1 LIEFNALFN
10 LSNNNKKL
18 LTIYLP
24 KKMGGEDKVK
34 QKKDGLVMMTELRK
48 VKIYLSKLQFQKL

>member
-1 LIEFNALFN
+1 
-10 LSNNNKKL
+10 
-18 LTIYLP
+18 
-24 KKMGGEDKVK
+24 MGGEDKVK